1 MAIRVQKFGGTSVA
15 NAEKIRRAAE
25 RALKAFKEGNQVVV
39 VASARG
45 KQTDQLI
52 DEAKEINPNPPR
64 REMDMLLATGEQQT
78 VALFAM
84 ALWNMGQKAVSF
96 TGQQAGFY
104 TDDSYSKARIQT
116 LDVSRIRKMLNDG
129 YIVVVAGFQGINQI
143 GDITTLGRGGSDTS
157 AVALAAALK
166 ADRCDIFTD
175 VDGVYTCDPR
185 IYTKAVK
192 MDQVSYDEI
201 LEMAALGAGVMHSRS
216 IEFGK
221 KYNVPIYVRSS
232 MNDNPGTL
240 ITHEVPQMEDILVSG
255 ATIKKDLTKIT
266 MLGVDNKPG
275 NAAKIFAH
283 LASKK
288 ISVNDIIQTEVSPEK
303 ANLSF
308 TVSHSDLDIARQAI
322 ADIRSTVHCESV
334 SVREDVA
341 EVSIV
346 GVGMQSHYG
355 VAERMF
361 SALAKKQINIDSI
374 TTSEIRISCL
384 VDLNQGETAL
394 IAVCDAFDLD
404 KPASER
410 KIKGAKS
417 ACKAKP
423 AAKKTK
429 KK

>member
-45 KQTDQLI
+45 KQTDHLI
-52 DEAKEINPNPPR
+52 ADAKEVNANPPR

-84 ALWNMGQKAVSF
+84 ALWDMGQKAVSF

-104 TDDSYSKARIQT
+104 TDDSHSKARIQK
-116 LDVSRIRKMLNDG
+116 LDVTRLRKMLNDG
-129 YIVVVAGFQGINQI
+129 YIVIVAGFQGINEI

-192 MDQVSYDEI
+192 MEQVSYDEI

-232 MNDNPGTL
+232 MNNNPGTL

-266 MLGVDNKPG
+266 MLGVANKPG

-283 LASKK
+283 LAGKK

-308 TVSHSDLDIARQAI
+308 TVGHSDLDIARQAI
-322 ADIRSTVHCESV
+322 ADIRPTVHCESV

-355 VAERMF
+355 VAEKMF

-404 KPASER
+404 KPACER
-410 KIKGAKS
+410 KAKCGKT